1 MTWDP
6 GSVSGYCLLPLWQ
19 QKRYDRSNSWGW
31 LEPL

>member
-19 QKRYDRSNSWGW
+19 QKLYEQPNSWGW
-31 LEPL
+31 L